1 MPARAK
7 ATRTNGKPETRT
19 RRLNIRA
26 TARQAELIR
35 LGAERKGVNVS
46 SFVVTSAC
54 TEAEQALAD
63 QSLFTLEPQP
73 WARFL
78 AALDRPA
85 RRNKNLA
92 NLMAE
97 PSILER

>member
-1 MPARAK
+1 MPTQAK
-7 ATRTNGKPETRT
+7 AIRTNIKAETRT
-19 RRLNIRA
+19 GRLNIRA

-63 QSLFTLEPQP
+63 QNLFTLEPQS

-85 RRNKNLA
+85 RRNKRLA
-92 NLMAE
+92 KLMAE
-97 PSILER
+97 PGVLER